1 MCWRSSQCIW
11 AVTLQHLEHRMRKR
25 AVTSEE
31 IVELNNELFKVKLKV
46 ISQKKVKVTMVI
58 FVNYFVKG
66 SLEQI

>member
-1 MCWRSSQCIW
+1 MKE
-11 AVTLQHLEHRMRKR
+11 V
-25 AVTSEE
+25 EE
-31 IVELNNELFKVKLKV
+31 IYELNNELFKVKLKV